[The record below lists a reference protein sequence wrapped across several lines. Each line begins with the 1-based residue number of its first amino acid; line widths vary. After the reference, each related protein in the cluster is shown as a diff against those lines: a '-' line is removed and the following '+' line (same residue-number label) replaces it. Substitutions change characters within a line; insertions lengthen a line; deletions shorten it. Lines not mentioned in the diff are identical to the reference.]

1 MTQATDV
8 QTEDTLVTL
17 SDGNEYVLQDV
28 LTVEYNGQETDYA
41 VLLPEQDPSADTVA
55 ALIMR
60 FSEDGGLPDGH
71 FEEINSEEE
80 FSHAESAIREFYG
93 NNIAEAA

>member
-8 QTEDTLVTL
+8 ETEDTLVTL

-28 LTVEYNGQETDYA
+28 LTVEYNGTETDYA
-41 VLLPEQDPSADTVA
+41 ILLPEQDPSADTVD

-60 FSEDGGLPDGH
+60 FSEGGGLPDGH

-80 FSHAESAIREFYG
+80 FSHAETAIRQFYG
-93 NNIAEAA
+93 NDASEAA